1 MDTAAGSAKASLMTA
16 RSIYTA
22 AVNAAFAEH
31 ATGTTVPRLLQDP
44 SAWLGLGDTRWLI
57 QGLDTERTP

>member
-22 AVNAAFAEH
+22 AVTAAFYEH
-31 ATGTTVPRLLQDP
+31 AAGTSVPRLVQDP
-44 SAWLGLGDTRWLI
+44 SAWLGLGETRWLN